1 MDELHQP
8 EVYLERI
15 AKELKH
21 IREIMVD
28 MANHDREA
36 EKEIPNKIHRFV
48 LYMHDIREISRMYQ
62 ELGHSPP
69 SYVVSELER
78 CDDRLRHLLEDL
90 HNDGGTFEQVR
101 REMASREG
109 NRWDHTRA
117 VCAPKKEC

>member
-1 MDELHQP
+1 MPDHSS

-36 EKEIPNKIHRFV
+36 EAEIPNKIHRFV
-48 LYMHDIREISRMYQ
+48 LYMHDVREISRMYQ

-69 SYVVSELER
+69 DYVVSELER
-78 CDDRLRHLLEDL
+78 CDDRLRHLLEEL
-90 HNDGGTFEQVR
+90 HSDGGTFEQVR
-101 REMASREG
+101 RDMASREG

-117 VCAPKKEC
+117 VCAPKKGC

>member
-1 MDELHQP
+1 MSDD
-8 EVYLERI
+8 VFLERI

-21 IREIMVD
+21 IREIMVEA
-28 MANHDREA
+28 ANHDREA
-36 EKEIPNKIHRFV
+36 EAEIPNKIHRFV

-69 SYVVSELER
+69 DYVVSELER

-101 REMASREG
+101 RDMASREG

-117 VCAPKKEC
+117 VCAPKKECC